1 MITIV
6 DYGAGNLRSVA
17 NAIEA
22 LGRQAQVVEDAR
34 GLRGASAIILP
45 GVGAFGDGMEGLRK
59 RDLVDVLTEEVV
71 GKGKPFLGI
80 CLGMQVLATEGL
92 ENGRH
97 LGLGWIPGTVR
108 RIEPA
113 EKRFKVPHM
122 GWNDVQSERPSR
134 LLEGLP
140 EAPVF
145 YFVHSYYFDPAP
157 DSVDTVTA
165 TAWHGA
171 KVPAVIERGHVFG
184 VQFHPEKSQ
193 RAGLKV
199 LENFLSAAGI

>member
-34 GLRGASAIILP
+34 GLRGSSAIILP

-59 RDLVDVLTEEVV
+59 RDLVEALTEEVV
-71 GKGKPFLGI
+71 GKGTPFLGI
-80 CLGMQVLATEGL
+80 CLGMQLLATEGL

-97 LGLGWIPGTVR
+97 EGLGWIPGTVR
-108 RIEPA
+108 RMEPSD
-113 EKRFKVPHM
+113 KRCKVPHM
-122 GWNDVQSERPSR
+122 GWNDLDIRRPGR
-134 LLEGLP
+134 LFAGFDEP
-140 EAPVF
+140 PVF
-145 YFVHSYYFDPAP
+145 YFVHSYYFDPAAEAAEAVT
-157 DSVDTVTA
+157 STVRHGLILPA
-165 TAWHGA
+165 TLEHNNICA
-171 KVPAVIERGHVFG
+171 

-193 RAGLKV
+193 KAGLTV
-199 LENFLSAAGI
+199 LENFLKLA